1 MLNNNNNNNNNNNR
15 NVYALIGGA
24 FGAEGALAAA
34 MEAAG
39 ASLSESRRLLKP
51 LLQMY
56 LRDDLLRWRCDVDA
70 RCCHGLGAAAA
81 AAATTQTTTTTQP
94 GGSGGSG
101 GSVAAPAWRSLA
113 HFEAAAAPTL
123 HQGVAGAVRRAK
135 LLVPR
140 FGEADDDANEE
151 RGYGAAG
158 GHHGGLGAAGA
169 VGGDGGGAGGG
180 GGGGGAAD
188 GGGGGGGVGGAEGAG
203 GAAGAA
209 KEELLEPRRHALSLI
224 ALATSSAALS
234 AMQPTWQP
242 WL

>member
-1 MLNNNNNNNNNNNR
+1 
-15 NVYALIGGA
+15 VYELIGGA

-39 ASLSESRRLLKP
+39 ASLSASRRLLKP

-70 RCCHGLGAAAA
+70 RCHGLGAP
-81 AAATTQTTTTTQP
+81 TSQTTQP
-94 GGSGGSG
+94 GGSGSGSG
-101 GSVAAPAWRSLA
+101 AAAAAAVSAPAWRSLA
-113 HFEAAAAPTL
+113 HFESAAAPTL
-123 HQGVAGAVRRAK
+123 HRGVAGAVRRAK

-140 FGEADDDANEE
+140 FGEADDDDDEE
-151 RGYGAAG
+151 RGYGAAT
-158 GHHGGLGAAGA
+158 
-169 VGGDGGGAGGG
+169 DGGG
-180 GGGGGAAD
+180 GGGGGGGLAAGAAGAAGGEGGA
-188 GGGGGGGVGGAEGAG
+188 GGGAAAGGGGGAEGAG
-203 GAAGAA
+203 GGAA

-234 AMQPTWQP
+234 AMPPTWQP